1 VILNRQ
7 NQRYA
12 RFSLIFRSNPQAITD
27 QQHADHQLGIDRG
40 SPGVAVICGQ
50 VLAKVGEIEETIDG
64 SQKVILRDEVFEI
77 KCVEQLV
84 LRLNTRVLSH
94 QSIFEPSW

>member
-1 VILNRQ
+1 L
-7 NQRYA
+7 A
-12 RFSLIFRSNPQAITD
+12 FRSNPQAITD

-64 SQKVILRDEVFEI
+64 SQKVILRDEVFEMRRTA
-77 KCVEQLV
+77 
-84 LRLNTRVLSH
+84 RLEACRCCPSSDIAPAINTRVLSH

>member
-1 VILNRQ
+1 
-7 NQRYA
+7 
-12 RFSLIFRSNPQAITD
+12 
-27 QQHADHQLGIDRG
+27 
-40 SPGVAVICGQ
+40 VAVICGQ

-84 LRLNTRVLSH
+84 LNTRVLSH